1 MKVLLGNETQTKL
14 AAEGLSIPMIKGTA
28 QAIRDPFYKAL
39 AQEVHRSGWIS
50 PAMDQLLGRE
60 AGRIFNNEALAVA
73 AGTQSPEG
81 ATQVIEHSWTKVRIY
96 RTAIC

>member
-39 AQEVHRSGWIS
+39 AQEVHHSGWIS

-60 AGRIFNNEALAVA
+60 AGRAFNEEAAAVAIGARSPEQAALA
-73 AGTQSPEG
+73 
-81 ATQVIEHSWTKVRIY
+81 IENSWLENRI
-96 RTAIC
+96 